1 MGPHRDEET
10 RGESLLHPCQVS
22 WRETSSSADKPKGS
36 TYISF
41 NTVISRPR
49 LVTRLRH
56 DCWWLRLASYMKSQ
70 GQGCWI
76 SPPTTGVEARFLNF
90 LSATLR
96 IHIRVFNHG
105 NKPNVV
111 PGDGTARLS
120 CFRRRSEVTKRRE
133 EKCTTSKSE
142 ITTAATTQPCRPSYV
157 CFS

>member
-1 MGPHRDEET
+1 MRKSSAWGPHREEET

-76 SPPTTGVEARFLNF
+76 SPPTTGVEARFL
-90 LSATLR
+90 SATLR

-120 CFRRRSEVTKRRE
+120 CFRRKE
-133 EKCTTSKSE
+133 
-142 ITTAATTQPCRPSYV
+142 
-157 CFS
+157 